1 MNGLFTVVALELF
14 LGGGGRLTELGP
26 VTVRMILFALC
37 LCCAV
42 FVAVYRPR
50 RNDGVALALALVAT
64 YLMVHLPAVIIGVVS
79 GALPGDIATEMQQ
92 SLYWLAAPFFA
103 AALASQH
110 MVARAAV
117 LIRLSGVLM
126 AGAYLLTLAGLVLG
140 LVDFVWLYA
149 TLNATG
155 EFFFRGES
163 FFFYKGFLYLG
174 IAMVFLLALKSP
186 LSSVM
191 LLVVALALV
200 LTLTRGF
207 VLSASFAIIL
217 MLAAL
222 KRWRAVSLAVIAI
235 AVAALLVL
243 VYLPSVDDSYLDQRD
258 LSNATRRDDF
268 AFILDN
274 LKASTL
280 LFGSGFGSL
289 INGRVAIENTFL
301 WALWRLGIA
310 GLAFW
315 LLPLALSLHY
325 FIKVPARNQQH
336 RLACAFFFG
345 TVLVYV
351 QTLTNPYLNNP
362 IGLSFVLIALFS
374 LRTISR
380 VSAPSKSY
388 PQRVTSEVRGGAL
401 EGTQ

>member
-1 MNGLFTVVALELF
+1 MNILFTIVALELF
-14 LGGGGRLTELGP
+14 LGGGGRLTEIGP

-50 RNDGVALALALVAT
+50 RDDGVPLALALVVA
-64 YLMVHLPAVIIGVVS
+64 YLLVHLPAVVIGIKEGS
-79 GALPGDIATEMQQ
+79 LPGDITTELQQ

-103 AALASQH
+103 AAVASPA
-110 MVARAAV
+110 VVLRAAT
-117 LIRLSGVLM
+117 LIRLAGVVL
-126 AGAYLLTLAGLVLG
+126 AGAYILTLAGLVLG
-140 LVDFVWLYA
+140 LIDFVWLYA
-149 TLNATG
+149 ALNATG

-174 IAMVFLLALKSP
+174 IATVFLAALKSR
-186 LSSVM
+186 LSNVM
-191 LLVVALALV
+191 LMIVASALV

-207 VLSASFAIIL
+207 LLSTSFAIVL
-217 MLAAL
+217 MLAAMG
-222 KRWRAVSLAVIAI
+222 KWRAVGMAAAVV
-235 AVAALLVL
+235 AVAAFMVL
-243 VYLPSVDDSYLDQRD
+243 VYLPTVDESYVGQRE
-258 LSNATRRDDF
+258 LSNATRGDDF
-268 AFILDN
+268 GFILDN
-274 LKASTL
+274 FKVSTL

-301 WALWRLGIA
+301 WALWRLGVI

-315 LLPLALSLHY
+315 LLPLALSFHY
-325 FIKVPARNQQH
+325 YLRVPKRGQQH

-345 TVLVYV
+345 IVLVYV
-351 QTLTNPYLNNP
+351 QTSTNPYLNNP

-380 VSAPSKSY
+380 IPTESLTRRRRAVSA
-388 PQRVTSEVRGGAL
+388 VRTGAL
-401 EGTQ
+401 AAP